1 MSDVAVISN
10 ATPVAPV
17 QNNLV
22 AYSSIRG
29 TDDEAK
35 MRVLEAISDAE
46 PMQEKL
52 GQVLAIVDLII
63 LNTTVTDRNT
73 GEIAEVQRTVIIQE
87 DGTAVAAMSGGIIR
101 SLNNLLAVYG
111 EPHTWNG
118 PKYGTVVEAGP
129 KGRQYYTIKWGK
141 ALPKKG

>member
-10 ATPVAPV
+10 TPATPV

-29 TDDEAK
+29 TDDDAK

-52 GQVLAIVDLII
+52 GTVLAITDIII

-73 GEIAEVQRTVIIQE
+73 GEVAEVQRTVIIQE
-87 DGTAVAAMSGGIIR
+87 DGTAVATMSGGIIR

-111 EPHTWNG
+111 EPYTWNG
-118 PKYGTVVEAGP
+118 PKYGTVVEAGS

-141 ALPKKG
+141 ALTKKG

>member
-1 MSDVAVISN
+1 MSNVVAVQETNTNPTNS
-10 ATPVAPV
+10 
-17 QNNLV
+17 LV

-29 TDDEAK
+29 TDDDAK
-35 MRVLEAISDAE
+35 MRVLQAISDAE

-52 GQVLAIVDLII
+52 GQALAIVDLII
-63 LNTTVTDRNT
+63 LNTEVTDRNT
-73 GEIAEVQRTVIIQE
+73 GEVVPAQRTVIVQE

-111 EPHTWNG
+111 EPHTWTS

-129 KGRQYYTIKWGK
+129 KGRQYYTIKWGQ
-141 ALPKKG
+141 ALSKKG